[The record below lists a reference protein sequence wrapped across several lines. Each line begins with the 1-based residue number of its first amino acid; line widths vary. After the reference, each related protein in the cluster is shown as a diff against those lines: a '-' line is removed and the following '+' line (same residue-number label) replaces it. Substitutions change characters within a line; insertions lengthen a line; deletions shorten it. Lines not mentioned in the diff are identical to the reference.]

1 MINSSPQ
8 CVTDHPFP
16 SQMSF
21 ETCQLHSPSEAL
33 EGETAGLLVPAFVG
47 LCTGDAGVDF
57 TGDPG
62 SSVAVSF
69 SPGK

>member
-1 MINSSPQ
+1 
-8 CVTDHPFP
+8 
-16 SQMSF
+16 MSF